1 MKPMSEPNGNA
12 TANNKVGLNA
22 IDLLAARRPESVQ
35 PELRQPSAA
44 ANPTLF
50 VATQELLR

>member
-1 MKPMSEPNGNA
+1 MSEPNGNA